1 MASGRAR
8 DVERLERS
16 AERAASSPPR
26 PSSLSRRES
35 SRSHRSIG
43 RSLDSINAHA
53 HHELQSRFTIT
64 YAPTFRPSSSNLGR
78 RHRHPPPY
86 CCTTGK
92 TLSSPPCDIAHPRRS
107 LQATSPSR
115 PLTGRLTKAT
125 SDSYQHARPFCSR
138 LELRSTCRRTTQAHH
153 SDEGSRT
160 PRTPAI

>member
-1 MASGRAR
+1 MANGRAR
-8 DVERLERS
+8 DVKRLERS
-16 AERAASSPPR
+16 AERAASSPVVFQEGEF
-26 PSSLSRRES
+26 SLASIYRTHV
-35 SRSHRSIG
+35 SHC
-43 RSLDSINAHA
+43 LDSINAHA